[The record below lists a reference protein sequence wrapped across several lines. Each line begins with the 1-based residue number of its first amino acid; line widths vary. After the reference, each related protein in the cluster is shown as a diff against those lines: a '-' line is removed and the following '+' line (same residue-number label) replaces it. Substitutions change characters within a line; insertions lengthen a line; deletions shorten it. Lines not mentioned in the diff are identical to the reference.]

1 MAGEGERVSSVTA
14 QPETALSTVTE
25 LFLIRH
31 GNAKRLP
38 RKTYVSAPLTT
49 LGRRQA
55 ELTGEYL
62 KAQGIRFD
70 GFYCS
75 ALRRAMET
83 ANLIGERIGQLP
95 TISAGIHEMEYREI
109 PATVAAELLA
119 RTGMLNRYFETRAGK
134 AIRYP
139 MLGRVADG
147 MMDIFTRHDEGR
159 IGVVVHGGVISSV
172 LSWYLPRER
181 RKWWGET
188 VGNCSITRIQIQAG
202 RARLVEYDSV
212 SHLGPL
218 AVTAHLRNY
227 TLSTDQE
234 PISN

>member
-1 MAGEGERVSSVTA
+1 MAVESDSGSSVTA
-14 QPETALSTVTE
+14 QADKALSTVTE

-31 GNAKRLP
+31 GHAKRLP
-38 RKTYVSAPLTT
+38 GKTYVSAPLTK

-55 ELTGEYL
+55 ELTGDFL
-62 KAQGIRFD
+62 KAQGIQFD

-75 ALRRAMET
+75 PLRRAIET

-95 TISAGIHEMEYREI
+95 TVGEGIHEMEYREI

-147 MMDIFTRHDEGR
+147 MMNIYTQHVEGR

-181 RKWWGET
+181 RRWWRET
-188 VGNCSITRIQIQAG
+188 VGNCSITQVRIHAG
-202 RARLVEYDSV
+202 RAMLVEYDAV
-212 SHLGPL
+212 AHLGAL
-218 AVTAHLRNY
+218 AASAHQRNY
-227 TLSTDQE
+227 TLSTDE
-234 PISN
+234 GV